1 MVLDSTNVRQL
12 GVADIEALFSIDVSR
27 RQTAHYVVGTS
38 QKPPGLLLDRQELT
52 TPVSKKTWGR
62 NECETR
68 REMWRRNLQDGARIW
83 GAHADAV
90 LAGFIL
96 ISPLLPNET
105 VEVYSLFV
113 DASRRRAGI
122 GSLLLRLAEE
132 EARKLAA
139 VAVHLTTTL
148 DNAVAIDFYL
158 HNGYHVVQLADC
170 DSVRDQQPE
179 VRLAKRL
186 S

>member
-1 MVLDSTNVRQL
+1 MLSDPLNVRQL
-12 GVADIEALFSIDVSR
+12 AITDMDSLFSIDVSR
-27 RQTAHYVVGTS
+27 RQTARYVARAS
-38 QKPPGLLLDRQELT
+38 QQPAGLLLHRQELAA
-52 TPVSKKTWGR
+52 PVSTTTWGR

-83 GAHADAV
+83 GAYADAV
-90 LAGFIL
+90 LVGFIL
-96 ISPLLPNET
+96 ISPLLPNKT

-122 GSLLLRLAEE
+122 GSLLMGRAEE
-132 EARKLAA
+132 EARRLSA

-148 DNAVAIDFYL
+148 DNAAAIDFYL
-158 HNGYHVVQLADC
+158 ASGYQVAELADC
-170 DSVRDQQPE
+170 AIVGDQQPE
-179 VRLAKRL
+179 IRLAKRL